1 MATGP
6 GLKIS
11 IDEKRYP
18 GSAAPTF
25 SGFKAKIAPG
35 SVTAILGPS
44 GIGKST
50 LLRIIAGIDTD
61 YSGHVTIDGQ
71 PAAEA
76 APPGFLFQDP
86 RLLPWLTTLD
96 NVRTAGVGVSTE
108 QAMVALDKTGLSS
121 QASLY
126 PHQLS
131 GGMQRR
137 AALARALA
145 LNAGLLLLDEPFV
158 SLDRILVEEMYR
170 LFASVAASDGP
181 TMILVTHM
189 PEDAARLADR
199 VLVLAGPPA
208 TLSANLMLPARIATR
223 DRQTIAR
230 YAETI
235 AAVSGGSIPPEI

>member
-1 MATGP
+1 MASGP

-18 GSAAPTF
+18 GSTAPTL
-25 SGFKAKIAPG
+25 SGFKAEIAPG

-50 LLRIIAGIDTD
+50 LLRIIAGIDRD
-61 YSGHVTIDGQ
+61 YSGHVTINGQ

-86 RLLPWLTTLD
+86 RLLPWLTALD
-96 NVRTAGVGVSTE
+96 NVRTAGVGVSIE
-108 QAMVALDKTGLSS
+108 QAIVALGKTGLAG

-158 SLDRILVEEMYR
+158 SLDRALVEEMYN
-170 LFASVAASDGP
+170 LIASIAASDGP
-181 TMILVTHM
+181 TMLLVTHM
-189 PEDAARLADR
+189 AEDAARLANN
-199 VLVLAGPPA
+199 VLILSGRPA
-208 TLSANLMLPARIATR
+208 TITDQLTLSAPIAER
-223 DRQTIAR
+223 DSNAIAR
-230 YAETI
+230 YVEMIETTRD
-235 AAVSGGSIPPEI
+235 

>member
-11 IDEKRYP
+11 IDKKRYP
-18 GSAAPTF
+18 GSAAPTL
-25 SGFKAKIAPG
+25 SGFKAEIAPG
-35 SVTAILGPS
+35 SITAILGPS

-50 LLRIIAGIDTD
+50 LLRIIAGIDSD
-61 YSGHVTIDGQ
+61 FSGYVTINGQ

-96 NVRTAGVGVSTE
+96 NVRTAGTGVSTE
-108 QAMVALDKTGLSS
+108 QAMVALGKTGLAG

-158 SLDRILVEEMYR
+158 SLDRALVEEMYN
-170 LFASVAASDGP
+170 LIASIAAADRP

-189 PEDAARLADR
+189 AEDAARLADR
-199 VLVLAGPPA
+199 VLVLSGTPA
-208 TLSANLMLPARIATR
+208 EIAADLALPQPRETR
-223 DRQTIAR
+223 DRGTLDTYRQVIEDA
-230 YAETI
+230 I
-235 AAVSGGSIPPEI
+235 

>member
-11 IDEKRYP
+11 IDEKRYV
-18 GSAAPTF
+18 GSAAPIL
-25 SGFKAKIAPG
+25 SGFKVEIAPG

-50 LLRIIAGIDTD
+50 LLRIIAGIDRD

-76 APPGFLFQDP
+76 DPPGFLFQDP

-96 NVRTAGVGVSTE
+96 NVRTAGTGVSTE
-108 QAMVALDKTGLSS
+108 KAMAALDKTGLSG

-126 PHQLS
+126 SHQLS

-158 SLDRILVEEMYR
+158 SLDRTLVEEMYD
-170 LFASVAASDGP
+170 LIASVATTDRP
-181 TMILVTHM
+181 TMILVTHIV
-189 PEDAARLADR
+189 EDAARLADR
-199 VLVLAGPPA
+199 VLVLSGTP
-208 TLSANLMLPARIATR
+208 TQIEANLALPQPRNQR
-223 DRQTIAR
+223 DRDTLDTYRRLLEDA
-230 YAETI
+230 T
-235 AAVSGGSIPPEI
+235 

>member
-6 GLKIS
+6 DLKIS
-11 IDEKRYP
+11 IDKKRYP
-18 GSAAPTF
+18 GSAAPTL
-25 SGFKAKIAPG
+25 SGFKAEIAPG
-35 SVTAILGPS
+35 SITAILGPS

-50 LLRIIAGIDTD
+50 LLRIIAGIDRN

-96 NVRTAGVGVSTE
+96 NVRTAGTGVSTE
-108 QAMVALDKTGLSS
+108 KAMAALSRTGLTDHSN
-121 QASLY
+121 LY

-158 SLDRILVEEMYR
+158 SLDRALVEEMYN
-170 LFASVAASDGP
+170 LIASIAAADRP

-189 PEDAARLADR
+189 AEDAARLANR
-199 VLVLAGPPA
+199 VLVLSG
-208 TLSANLMLPARIATR
+208 TLAEIAADLALPQPRETR
-223 DRQTIAR
+223 DRGTLDTYRQLIEDA
-230 YAETI
+230 I
-235 AAVSGGSIPPEI
+235 

>member
-6 GLKIS
+6 GLTLS
-11 IDEKRYP
+11 IEEKRYA
-18 GSAAPTF
+18 GSVAPTL
-25 SGFKAKIAPG
+25 SGFKAEIAPG
-35 SVTAILGPS
+35 SITAILSPS

-50 LLRIIAGIDTD
+50 LLRIIAGIDRD
-61 YSGHVTIDGQ
+61 FSGLVTINGQ

-86 RLLPWLTTLD
+86 RLLPWLTTSD
-96 NVRTAGVGVSTE
+96 NVRTAGSGVSTE
-108 QAMVALDKTGLSS
+108 RAMAALGRTGL
-121 QASLY
+121 ADHANLY

-158 SLDRILVEEMYR
+158 SLDRTLVEEMYE
-170 LFASVAASDGP
+170 LIASVAAEDGP

-189 PEDAARLADR
+189 TEDAARLADR
-199 VLVLAGPPA
+199 VLVLSG
-208 TLSANLMLPARIATR
+208 TPARITTDLTLPQPRDQRDSATL
-223 DRQTIAR
+223 DTYRQLIEGAN
-230 YAETI
+230 
-235 AAVSGGSIPPEI
+235 

>member
-18 GSAAPTF
+18 DSAAPTF
-25 SGFKAKIAPG
+25 SGFKAEIAPG

-50 LLRIIAGIDTD
+50 LLRIIAGIDRD

-71 PAAEA
+71 PAAQA

-96 NVRTAGVGVSTE
+96 NVRTAGTGVSTE
-108 QAMVALDKTGLSS
+108 QAMVALGKTGLSG

-158 SLDRILVEEMYR
+158 SLDRTLVEEMYD
-170 LFASVAASDGP
+170 LIASVAATDRP
-181 TMILVTHM
+181 TMILVTHIV
-189 PEDAARLADR
+189 EDAARLADR
-199 VLVLAGPPA
+199 VLILSGTPTQIAADLAFPRP
-208 TLSANLMLPARIATR
+208 RDQR
-223 DRQTIAR
+223 DRDTLDTYRRLIEDA
-230 YAETI
+230 T
-235 AAVSGGSIPPEI
+235 

>member
-6 GLKIS
+6 GLTLS
-11 IDEKRYP
+11 IEEKRYA
-18 GSAAPTF
+18 GSVAPTL
-25 SGFKAKIAPG
+25 SGFKAEIAPG

-50 LLRIIAGIDTD
+50 LLRIIAGIDRD
-61 YSGHVTIDGQ
+61 FSGHVTIDGQ

-96 NVRTAGVGVSTE
+96 NVRTAGAGVSTE
-108 QAMVALDKTGLSS
+108 KAMAALARTGLTDH
-121 QASLY
+121 ANLY

-158 SLDRILVEEMYR
+158 SLDRTLVEEMYV
-170 LFASVAASDGP
+170 LIASVATADRP
-181 TMILVTHM
+181 TMILVTHVT
-189 PEDAARLADR
+189 EDAARLADR
-199 VLVLAGPPA
+199 VLVLSGTPAHITADLTLPQPRDQRDRA
-208 TLSANLMLPARIATR
+208 TLDTYRQLIEGAN
-223 DRQTIAR
+223 
-230 YAETI
+230 
-235 AAVSGGSIPPEI
+235 

>member
-6 GLKIS
+6 GLILS

-18 GSAAPTF
+18 GSAAPTL

-50 LLRIIAGIDTD
+50 LLRIIAGIDRD
-61 YSGHVTIDGQ
+61 FSGYVTINGQ

-96 NVRTAGVGVSTE
+96 NVRTAGNGISTE
-108 QAMVALDKTGLSS
+108 KAMAALARTGL
-121 QASLY
+121 ADHANLY

-158 SLDRILVEEMYR
+158 SLDRALVEEMYN
-170 LFASVAASDGP
+170 LIASIAAADRP

-189 PEDAARLADR
+189 AEDAACLADR
-199 VLVLAGPPA
+199 VLVLSGTPA
-208 TLSANLMLPARIATR
+208 EIAADLTLAQPRNQR
-223 DRQTIAR
+223 DRASLDSYRRLIEGA
-230 YAETI
+230 I
-235 AAVSGGSIPPEI
+235 

>member
-6 GLKIS
+6 GLIIS
-11 IDEKRYP
+11 IDEKRYA
-18 GSAAPTF
+18 GSPAPTL
-25 SGFKAKIAPG
+25 SGFKAEIAPG

-50 LLRIIAGIDTD
+50 LLRIIAGIDRN

-71 PAAEA
+71 PAAQA

-86 RLLPWLTTLD
+86 RLLPWLTASD
-96 NVRTAGVGVSTE
+96 NVRTAGRGVSTE
-108 QAMVALDKTGLSS
+108 NAMAALSRTGL
-121 QASLY
+121 ADHANLY

-145 LNAGLLLLDEPFV
+145 LNAKLLLLDEPFV
-158 SLDRILVEEMYR
+158 SLDRSLVEEMYD
-170 LFASVAASDGP
+170 LIDSVAASERP

-189 PEDAARLADR
+189 AEDAARLADSI
-199 VLVLAGPPA
+199 LVLSGRPA
-208 TLSANLMLPARIATR
+208 AITASLVLPMPIAER
-223 DRQTIAR
+223 DADTIVN
-230 YAETI
+230 YVEMI
-235 AAVSGGSIPPEI
+235 EAATGWDRM

>member
-25 SGFKAKIAPG
+25 SGFGAEISPG

-50 LLRIIAGIDTD
+50 LLRIIAGIDRD
-61 YSGHVTIDGQ
+61 YAGNVTIDDQ

-86 RLLPWLTTLD
+86 RLLPWLTTAD
-96 NVRTAGVGVSTE
+96 NVRTAGTGVSTE
-108 QAMVALDKTGLSS
+108 QAMVALGKTGLSD

-170 LFASVAASDGP
+170 LIASVAASDGP
-181 TMILVTHM
+181 TMLLVTHM
-189 PEDAARLADR
+189 AEDAARLADR
-199 VLVLAGPPA
+199 VLVLSGSPPRI
-208 TLSANLMLPARIATR
+208 SADFHLP
-223 DRQTIAR
+223 
-230 YAETI
+230 
-235 AAVSGGSIPPEI
+235 IPPSQRDATTLDAYKQHIGTS

>member
-6 GLKIS
+6 GLILS
-11 IDEKRYP
+11 IDEKCYP
-18 GSAAPTF
+18 GSAAPTL
-25 SGFKAKIAPG
+25 SCFKAEIARG

-50 LLRIIAGIDTD
+50 LLRIIAGIDRD
-61 YSGHVTIDGQ
+61 FSGYVTINGQ

-108 QAMVALDKTGLSS
+108 QAMVALGKTGLAG

-158 SLDRILVEEMYR
+158 SLDRALVEEMYN
-170 LFASVAASDGP
+170 LIASIAAADRP

-189 PEDAARLADR
+189 AEDAARLADR
-199 VLVLAGPPA
+199 VLVLSGTPA
-208 TLSANLMLPARIATR
+208 
-223 DRQTIAR
+223 
-230 YAETI
+230 EI
-235 AAVSGGSIPPEI
+235 AADLALPQPRETRNRDTLDTYRQLIEDAI

>member
-6 GLKIS
+6 GLILS

-18 GSAAPTF
+18 GSALPTLA
-25 SGFKAKIAPG
+25 GFRAEIAPG

-50 LLRIIAGIDTD
+50 LLRIIAGIDRD
-61 YSGHVTIDGQ
+61 YSGHVTIEGK
-71 PAAEA
+71 PATETS
-76 APPGFLFQDP
+76 PPGFLFQDP

-96 NVRTAGVGVSTE
+96 NIRTAGTGVSTE
-108 QAMVALDKTGLSS
+108 KAMAALGRTGLAEHA
-121 QASLY
+121 QLY

-158 SLDRILVEEMYR
+158 SLDRALVGEMHA
-170 LFASVAASDGP
+170 LIASIADAERP
-181 TMILVTHM
+181 TMVLVSHIA
-189 PEDAARLADR
+189 EDAAQLADR
-199 VLVLAGPPA
+199 VLI
-208 TLSANLMLPARIATR
+208 LSGKPVRIAADIALPRPRERR
-223 DRQTIAR
+223 DRAILDNYSSQI
-230 YAETI
+230 E
-235 AAVSGGSIPPEI
+235 AAAYRV